1 MFLFIRKLTT
11 QFSSDS
17 GLEIF
22 LGAAILFL
30 AIYKVLYFVRIYDGP
45 CQFLTIGGCV
55 LADLK
60 YFIVIGFSLIFGV
73 AKIYQVL
80 HMGVNDPDQV
90 YGQVGSEFVKLLMQT
105 YKLSSGDKT
114 PPALDTQMASR
125 LKGSAS

>member
-22 LGAAILFL
+22 LSAAILFL
-30 AIYKVLYFVRIYDGP
+30 SIYKVLYFVRIYEGAST
-45 CQFLTIGGCV
+45 FLTMVGCV
-55 LADLK
+55 VADLK
-60 YFIVIGFSLIFGV
+60 YFILISVSLIFGV

-90 YGQVGSEFVKLLMQT
+90 YSQIGSDFIKLFMQT
-105 YKLSSGDKT
+105 YKLSAGDKT
-114 PPALDTQMASR
+114 PPALDTQMANR